1 MAFPPPK
8 EILTQLKDFWL
19 GLKREQRIALAG
31 SVFIV
36 LAGLIALVYYAN
48 RVEWGLLYR
57 GLPEENAAKVIEYL
71 KQEKIPYQVEADG
84 SIKVP
89 KDKVPEL
96 RMALASQGVIGP
108 EIQGFEIFDRNQLGA
123 TDFLQRV
130 NYQRALEGE
139 LSRTIS
145 SLRAVESARV
155 HLALPRES
163 LFISEEKPPKASVF
177 LKLKPGARLSRREVQ
192 GIVNLV
198 ASSVTGLTPENVT
211 VVDTSGRVL
220 YRENAGEEEIST
232 EQLAYRRRLEEAYR
246 EKIEGLLAQAL
257 GPGHALAR
265 VSVEIDFTKEVFSEE
280 TYDPEGTAI
289 RSELLEEEQK
299 EGAQDAGVPGVK
311 GALANKIEGNTKAL
325 SRSEKEFRRSV
336 TKNYEVSKISRQRE
350 LSPGAVKRISVAVLV
365 DADLLKPASE
375 TKEGEAQAAEDRLAL
390 VERLVKG
397 AIGYNPDRGDQVEVI
412 SLPFEGLV
420 EASAQPSWMDY
431 VDRFARPVTEVLLA
445 VLFLLFVVRPV
456 LRTFLKQM
464 EPEPPPPPEE
474 ALPGEGGAGEEAALE
489 GEEPVPLPQEI
500 ALGIIQNQPERAAIL
515 VRRWLAEE
523 SEEDRQKALKEAE
536 AHAQQA

>member
-8 EILTQLKDFWL
+8 EVFRQLKDFWQ
-19 GLKREQRIALAG
+19 GLSREQRIALVG
-31 SVFIV
+31 TVLIVFGG
-36 LAGLIALVYYAN
+36 LAGLIYYAN

-57 GLPEENAAKVIEYL
+57 GLPEEHAAKVVEYL
-71 KQEKIPYQVEADG
+71 KQEKIPYRISPDG

-89 KDKVPEL
+89 KEKVPEL

-108 EIQGFEIFDRNQLGA
+108 EVQGFEIFDRNQLGA

-145 SLRAVESARV
+145 SLKSVESARV

-163 LFISEEKPPKASVF
+163 LFITEEKPPKASVF
-177 LKLKPGARLSRREVQ
+177 LKLKPGAHLSRQEVQ

-198 ASSVTGLTPENVT
+198 ASSVTGLSPENVT

-220 YRENAGEEEIST
+220 YREEPPEERLTS
-232 EQLAYRRRLEEAYR
+232 EQLAYRKKLEEAYR

-257 GPGHALAR
+257 GPGHAIAQ
-265 VSVEIDFTKEVFSEE
+265 VSVEVDFTKETLTEE

-289 RSELLEEEQK
+289 RSELQEEEQK
-299 EGAQDAGVPGVK
+299 EGASEGGIPGVK
-311 GALANKIEGNTKAL
+311 GALANKVEGNTQAL
-325 SRSEKEFRRSV
+325 SRTEKQFRRSI
-336 TKNYEVSKISRQRE
+336 TRNYEVSRLSRKRE
-350 LSPGAVKRISVAVLV
+350 FSPGTVRRISVAVLLDQSV
-365 DADLLKPASE
+365 LNPPAQG
-375 TKEGEAQAAEDRLAL
+375 KEAQGGEAQAAEDRLSQ

-412 SLPFEGLV
+412 SLPFEGLPEV
-420 EASAQPSWMDY
+420 SKSAIWLDY
-431 VDRFARPVTEVLLA
+431 AQRFARPLTEFLLV
-445 VLFLLFVVRPV
+445 VLFLLLVVRPV
-456 LRTFLKQM
+456 LKTFLKRM

-474 ALPGEGGAGEEAALE
+474 ALTGEEEAEALE
-489 GEEPVPLPQEI
+489 GEEPQPLPQEM
-500 ALGIIQNQPERAAIL
+500 ALSIIHNQPERAAVL

-523 SEEDRQKALKEAE
+523 SEEERQKALKEAE
-536 AHAQQA
+536 AHAKQS